1 MESNRSIDYINVVAN
16 TVRRMLDA
24 RNKKRGISG
33 TKFVAIHYIYSMTKK
48 NIEVHDKNLCQRFN
62 LSRSSVTEIVQT
74 LEVDGYVK
82 RKVSDIDKRLKTI
95 IITEKGIELFLSDQH
110 MLDEVND
117 EVFASLTSDEKKTL
131 NIMLCKVIKSIEEA
145 K

>member
-1 MESNRSIDYINVVAN
+1 MDSKRSIDYINVVAN

-24 RNKKRGISG
+24 RNKKSGISG
-33 TKFVAIHYIYSMTKK
+33 TKFVLIHYIYCSTKK
-48 NIEVHDKNLCQRFN
+48 NIVVHDKDICQKFN

-74 LEVDGYVK
+74 LEADGYIV
-82 RKVSDIDKRLKTI
+82 RKVSDNDKRLKTI
-95 IITEKGIELFLSDQH
+95 TITEKGIELFLSDQH

-117 EVFASLTSDEKKTL
+117 EVVSALTPEEKQTL
-131 NIMLCKVIKSIEEA
+131 NTLLLKVIKSIEEE